1 MCVCVGARAVA
12 VFILTLH
19 TKAVSLHM
27 MYFRESFIETGDKEE
42 NVRIGN
48 KIRGKQISRSR
59 ALL

>member
-1 MCVCVGARAVA
+1 MCVCSVA
-12 VFILTLH
+12 VLYNIIEYY
-19 TKAVSLHM
+19 KAASLHM